1 MRTHLIGAAIAATA
15 LGGFTTSAQAAVTVC
30 QSAGCVQPSSNV
42 LFNTSTVGNPV
53 TGGLNNNPALVT
65 FTSNESLTTTQSN
78 GQARISATDGMLN
91 VLSFGLASGATFSE
105 VEFNLNALTDG
116 IATISFL
123 GAGGSVLSTGSY
135 AISANGQ
142 NFFDALGG
150 AFTSVTI
157 SSTAALSDVR
167 QIRLGGIAAASAVP
181 EPATWAL
188 MLMGF
193 GAVGFSMRRRRATAR
208 PMMQMA

>member
-1 MRTHLIGAAIAATA
+1 MRTHLIAAAIAATA
-15 LGGFTTSAQAAVTVC
+15 LGGFATSAQAAVTVC

-42 LFNTSTVGNPV
+42 LFNTSTTGNPV
-53 TGGLNNNPALVT
+53 TGGLNNSPQLVT
-65 FTSNESLTTTQSN
+65 FSSNESLTTTQSN

-91 VLSFGLASGATFSE
+91 VLSFGLAGGTTFSE
-105 VEFNLNALTDG
+105 VEFNLNALTSG

-123 GAGGSVLSTGSY
+123 GTGGSVLSTGSY
-135 AISANGQ
+135 NIGANGQ
-142 NFFDALGG
+142 NFFG
-150 AFTSVTI
+150 AFGEAFTGVTI

-167 QIRLGGIAAASAVP
+167 QVRLGGFAAASAVP

-193 GAVGFSMRRRRATAR
+193 GAVGFSMRRKRSNSFLPQAA
-208 PMMQMA
+208 